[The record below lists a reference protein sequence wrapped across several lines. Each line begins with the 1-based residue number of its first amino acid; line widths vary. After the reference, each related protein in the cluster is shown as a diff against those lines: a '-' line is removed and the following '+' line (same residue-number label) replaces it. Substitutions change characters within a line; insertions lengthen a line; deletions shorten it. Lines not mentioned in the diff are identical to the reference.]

1 MRYFS
6 QITGLQLKQL
16 GLVTLIVGGLCAQA
30 LAQSPTS
37 SPPPILALEPL
48 PGLPALGGSPPPA
61 LPAVNLP
68 TTPASPTLAALP
80 TIPQAPAA
88 NSPSPTLEKLP
99 ELSVV
104 KTPAAPQ
111 AAEPA
116 VAEPAPPTPEATET
130 VAAEKAS
137 GTGTAASTD
146 VGGQLPPQG
155 LPELP
160 LPGAIGSG
168 EGAIAGAAFPAI
180 SLPEIQVDQQFE
192 APKPKVKT
200 WATKLAPS
208 IIPPKTNFNYKRAVL
223 PEVIYSTA
231 YDRENQHLPLRVTRD
246 DYENLLFA
254 SVTRNDIE
262 ATRALLNAGTGL
274 QVTNEAG
281 ETPLAAAKRA
291 GAMDVAALLVARG
304 AR

>member
-16 GLVTLIVGGLCAQA
+16 GLVTLIVGGLCAKA

-37 SPPPILALEPL
+37 SPAPILALEPL

-61 LPAVNLP
+61 LPVVNLP
-68 TTPASPTLAALP
+68 TTPTSPTLAALP
-80 TIPQAPAA
+80 NVPQAPAA
-88 NSPSPTLEKLP
+88 NSPALTLEKLP

-104 KTPAAPQ
+104 KTPPAPL

-137 GTGTAASTD
+137 GTEAVANTD
-146 VGGQLPPQG
+146 SVGQLPPQG

-168 EGAIAGAAFPAI
+168 EGAIAGAALPAI
-180 SLPEIQVDQQFE
+180 SLPEIQVDQPFE
-192 APKPKVKT
+192 APKPKIKT

-208 IIPPKTNFNYKRAVL
+208 IIPPKTSFNYKRALL
-223 PEVIYSTA
+223 PELVYTTQYSR
-231 YDRENQHLPLRVTRD
+231 DNQHLPSRVTRD
-246 DYENLLFA
+246 DYERLLFA
-254 SVTRNDIE
+254 SIAKNDVE

-274 QVTNEAG
+274 AATNEAG

-291 GAMDVAALLVARG
+291 GSEDVAALLVARG

>member
-16 GLVTLIVGGLCAQA
+16 GLVTLIVGGLCAKA

-37 SPPPILALEPL
+37 SPAPILALEPL

-80 TIPQAPAA
+80 TVPQAPAA

-104 KTPAAPQ
+104 KAPAAPQ
-111 AAEPA
+111 AAEPV
-116 VAEPAPPTPEATET
+116 VAEPAPPTPEASET
-130 VAAEKAS
+130 AAAEKAS
-137 GTGTAASTD
+137 GTDTAASTD
-146 VGGQLPPQG
+146 TGGQLPPQG

-160 LPGAIGSG
+160 LPGAIGTG
-168 EGAIAGAAFPAI
+168 EGAIAGAALPAI
-180 SLPEIQVDQQFE
+180 SLPEIQVDQPFE

-208 IIPPKTNFNYKRAVL
+208 VIPKKTNFNYKRELL
-223 PEVIYSTA
+223 PEVIYTTQYSR
-231 YDRENQHLPLRVTRD
+231 DNQHLPSRLTRD
-246 DYENLLFA
+246 DYERLLFA
-254 SVTRNDIE
+254 SIAKNDVE

-274 QVTNEAG
+274 AATNEAG

-291 GAMDVAALLVARG
+291 GAEDVAALLVARG

>member
-6 QITGLQLKQL
+6 QITGMQLKHL

-68 TTPASPTLAALP
+68 ATPASPTLAALP
-80 TIPQAPAA
+80 TVPQAPAA

-111 AAEPA
+111 AAEPV
-116 VAEPAPPTPEATET
+116 VAEPTPPSPEATET

-137 GTGTAASTD
+137 GTEAVANTD
-146 VGGQLPPQG
+146 SVGQLLPQG

-160 LPGAIGSG
+160 LPSLNNAGQ
-168 EGAIAGAAFPAI
+168 EGIAGAALPAI
-180 SLPEIQVDQQFE
+180 ALPEIQVDQAIE
-192 APKPKVKT
+192 APKPKIKT

-208 IIPPKTNFNYKRAVL
+208 IIQPKTSFNYKRALL
-223 PEVIYSTA
+223 PELVYTTQYSR
-231 YDRENQHLPLRVTRD
+231 DNQHLPSRVTRD
-246 DYENLLFA
+246 DYERLLFA
-254 SVTRNDIE
+254 SIAKNDVE

-274 QVTNEAG
+274 AATNEAG

-291 GAMDVAALLVARG
+291 GAEDVAALLVARG